1 MFHLQS
7 LELLH
12 WDYCQRITLPLDGA
26 IITIAGPNGSGKT
39 TLLDAMRTLLGLE
52 CSGGRTYKTY
62 ARHANADT
70 AWLRATVDNSPR
82 GRQNSSRP
90 FASSLLYADQV
101 TLACRI
107 ERHGG
112 GSGGD
117 WQRRYMIVD
126 GVQTI
131 EALTERGEKDWM
143 GVEAWKRRLEA
154 AGLTRAIGRVLA
166 LEQGQTDRLCELS
179 PRELLRL
186 VFEVFGDQEVLDR
199 YDQARSH
206 QQHLLKE
213 VEQATHELSHTQE
226 QLSDLANR
234 VNSYQRY
241 QLRLKERERLAT
253 EVLPVLQWSEARQR
267 TAQSLRDLHRQRL
280 FGANDLRNMAAK
292 RAELHALFQA
302 NDAAKQQLLDL
313 EAQRKAARLAFDAA
327 REAERPGELLSKR
340 EDELKALAAVET
352 DVLELT
358 QRLEELSSRQH
369 ALRESFTRHND
380 QSSKAQAAMA
390 SLVGQRL
397 PPPPTDVT
405 RFRRALDDAGIAHH
419 VLADCI
425 DIADEAWRAAA
436 EGLLRPS
443 RWVVV
448 LAHSSDEGRA
458 FGLAAKERYRHYV
471 VADGETVPAVAPKDS
486 LLAALKI
493 NAKIPGWLLRQLGSI
508 RCVKDIKADTES
520 GAKLGGEWITPE
532 AYYRDGRGG
541 RSLWVEPRDFQY
553 GTSALDARRASLERE
568 LSRYDGEL
576 TRVAKE
582 QADVERQLKDAQRAA
597 QGHKAAQELSE
608 RAAEFAEGRA
618 RLPAL
623 RQARVESS
631 TRMGALEAEHD
642 RALTQ
647 ATRSERDYEAAQGGL
662 KASEENV
669 LRIQRDQ
676 EGRRQDLTLAAKAS
690 KAARA
695 NFPVS
700 WVGLTKIAALRD
712 EFENA
717 KQAEIAMRHVQQE
730 LDTGLAGKTW
740 ETDAA
745 VQDRHARMSV
755 SVLEQTT
762 QLDDR
767 RASNEMARIAAFN
780 ARERYID
787 VLRATVR
794 RYKKN
799 VQELGELAGVMAQA
813 ELPHLD
819 NDDAVLAQAG
829 LQVRFN
835 FDGKGE
841 VGLNDGEASG
851 GQQVLKSLILLVG
864 LMKDDDS
871 PGGFVF
877 IDEPFAHLDVR
888 NIQLVGHFLR
898 STRAQYLLTTPIT
911 HNVEVFEPS
920 EITLV
925 TSKKARGARWAPPI
939 AVLARRP
946 EKSIYD

>member
-12 WDYCQRITLPLDGA
+12 WDYCRRVSMPLDGN

-62 ARHANADT
+62 ARHANAEH
-70 AWLRATVDNSPR
+70 AWLRALVDNRPR

-107 ERHGG
+107 SRQ
-112 GSGGD
+112 GGD
-117 WQRRYMIVD
+117 WVRRYILVD
-126 GVQTI
+126 GVHEI
-131 EALTERGEKDWM
+131 EELDTKADKDWL
-143 GVEAWKRRLEA
+143 GIEAWKKRLEA

-179 PRELLRL
+179 PKELLRL

-199 YDQARSH
+199 YELARNH
-206 QQHLLKE
+206 QQQLVKE
-213 VEQATHELSHTQE
+213 VEQAQHELSHAQA
-226 QLSDLANR
+226 QLSDLSNR
-234 VNSYQRY
+234 VNSYQQY

-253 EVLPVLQWSEARQR
+253 EVVPVLQWSEQRQR
-267 TAQSLRDLHRQRL
+267 TAQQLRELHRQRL
-280 FGANDLRNMAAK
+280 FARSDERGISDKRAQLLALFKAQEAAK
-292 RAELHALFQA
+292 DKLA
-302 NDAAKQQLLDL
+302 DL
-313 EAQRKAARLAFDAA
+313 EQQRKEARQAFEAARDG
-327 REAERPGELLSKR
+327 ERPMEQLAKR
-340 EDELKALAAVET
+340 EDDLKALAAVET
-352 DVLELT
+352 DGAALT
-358 QRLEELSSRQH
+358 AKLEELGTRQH
-369 ALRESFTRHND
+369 QLRESFTRQND
-380 QSSKAQAAMA
+380 QQRKAQQAMDE
-390 SLVGQRL
+390 LTGHRV
-397 PPPPTDVT
+397 PPPPAEVT
-405 RFRRALDDAGIAHH
+405 RFRKALDEAGIAHH
-419 VLADCI
+419 VLADAI
-425 DIADEAWRAAA
+425 DIADDAWRAAA
-436 EGLLRPS
+436 EGFLRPS

-448 LAHSSDEGRA
+448 LARSSDESQAYRIA
-458 FGLAAKERYRHYV
+458 SRERYRHYV
-471 VADGETVPAVAPKDS
+471 VADGEHAPAVSPKDS
-486 LLAALKI
+486 LLSVLKF
-493 NAKIPGWLLRQLGSI
+493 NAKAPGWLLRQLASI
-508 RCVKDIKADTES
+508 RCVADTEK
-520 GAKLGGEWITPE
+520 GAQAGGEWITTE

-541 RSLWVEPRDFQY
+541 RSLWVEPREYQFGD
-553 GTSALDARRASLERE
+553 SALDARRASL
-568 LSRYDGEL
+568 DKEL
-576 TRVAKE
+576 TRYDLELSKLAKE
-582 QADVERQLKDAQRAA
+582 QLEIERQLKDAQRAA
-597 QGHKAAQELSE
+597 QGHKAAQELVE
-608 RAAEFAEGRA
+608 RAEEFAEARA
-618 RLPAL
+618 RLPGL
-623 RQARVESS
+623 RQSRIEAA
-631 TRMGALEAEHD
+631 TRMATLDQEHD
-642 RALTQ
+642 RTVAA
-647 ATRSERDYEAAQGGL
+647 ATRTERDYESAQASL
-662 KASEENV
+662 KASEDNV
-669 LRIQRDQ
+669 LRAERDWAGKR
-676 EGRRQDLTLAAKAS
+676 EDLIAT
-690 KAARA
+690 ARA
-695 NFPVS
+695 SREARAKFPAA
-700 WVGLTKIAALRD
+700 WVHPMRLQALRD

-717 KQAEIAMRHVQQE
+717 KQAEIASRHVQQE
-730 LDTGLAGKTW
+730 LDTGVW
-740 ETDAA
+740 ETDAG
-745 VQDRHARMSV
+745 VQERHARMQV
-755 SVLEQTT
+755 AVLEQTT

-799 VQELGELAGVMAQA
+799 VQELGELAGVHAQA

-819 NDDAVLAQAG
+819 NDDTVLAQAG
-829 LQVRFN
+829 LHVKFN

-864 LMKDDDS
+864 LMKDDDA

-888 NIQLVGHFLR
+888 NIQLVGHFLK

-925 TSKKARGARWAPPI
+925 TSKKPRGERWAPPI

>member
-12 WDYCQRITLPLDGA
+12 WDYIQRVTMPLDGA

-62 ARHANADT
+62 ARHANAET
-70 AWLRATVDNSPR
+70 AWLRALVDNRPR

-90 FASSLLYADQV
+90 FASSLLYSDQV
-101 TLACRI
+101 TLVCRI

-112 GSGGD
+112 D
-117 WQRRYMIVD
+117 WQRRYLVID
-126 GVQTI
+126 GVAEI
-131 EALTERGEKDWM
+131 EQLAERGEKDWM
-143 GVEAWKRRLEA
+143 GIEAWRRRLEA

-179 PRELLRL
+179 PKELLRL

-213 VEQATHELSHTQE
+213 VEQAAHELSHTQA

-234 VNSYQRY
+234 VTSYQQY
-241 QLRLKERERLAT
+241 QLRLRDRERLAT

-267 TAQSLRDLHRQRL
+267 IAQGLRDLHRQRL
-280 FGANDLRNMAAK
+280 FARSDERSLAQR
-292 RAELHALFQA
+292 RAELLKLFEASEQA
-302 NDAAKQQLLDL
+302 KRRLGELETERKQNR
-313 EAQRKAARLAFDAA
+313 AAFDAA
-327 REAERPGELLSKR
+327 REAERPMELLAKR
-340 EDELKALAAVET
+340 EEELRTLAAVEA
-352 DVLELT
+352 DAQELA
-358 QRLEELSSRQH
+358 QRVEDLSRRQH
-369 ALRESFTRHND
+369 GLRESFTRAND
-380 QSSKAQAAMA
+380 QSRKAQTALE
-390 SLVGQRL
+390 SLAGQRL
-397 PPPPTDVT
+397 PPPPVEVT
-405 RFRRALDDAGIAHH
+405 RFRRALDDAGIHHH

-436 EGLLRPS
+436 EGMLRPS

-448 LAHSSDEGRA
+448 LEHSRDEAHA
-458 FGLAAKERYRHYV
+458 FALASRERYRHYV
-471 VADGETVPAVAPKDS
+471 VAEGEHAPATVPPDS

-493 NAKIPGWLLRQLGSI
+493 NAKLPAWLLRQLGGV
-508 RCVKDIKADTES
+508 RRVKDTEA
-520 GAKLGGEWITPE
+520 GAAFCGEWITPD

-541 RSLWVEPRDFQY
+541 RSLWVEPRDFQF
-553 GTSALDARRASLERE
+553 GVSALESRRKALEAE
-568 LSRYDGEL
+568 LARYDGEL
-576 TRVAKE
+576 TRLAKE
-582 QADVERQLKDAQRAA
+582 QAEVERQFKDAQRAA
-597 QGHKAAQELSE
+597 QGHKAAQELGE
-608 RAAEFAEGRA
+608 RADEFAACRE

-623 RQARVESS
+623 KQARIEAAN
-631 TRMGALEAEHD
+631 RMTALDGEHD

-647 ATRSERDYEAAQGGL
+647 HTRSERDYEAAQASL
-662 KASEENV
+662 KASDDNV
-669 LRIQRDQ
+669 SRVQREHGVRRAELR
-676 EGRRQDLTLAAKAS
+676 LAAKAS
-690 KAARA
+690 NAARA
-695 NFPVS
+695 AFPVA
-700 WVGLTKIAALRD
+700 WVQAATLQALRD

-717 KQAEIAMRHVQQE
+717 KQAEIAGRHVQAE
-730 LDTGLAGKTW
+730 LDNGVW
-740 ETDAA
+740 ETDPQ

-755 SVLEQTT
+755 AVLEQST

-799 VQELGELAGVMAQA
+799 VQELGELAGVIAVA

-819 NDDAVLAQAG
+819 NDDMILAQAG

-871 PGGFVF
+871 AGGFVF

-925 TSKKARGARWAPPI
+925 TSKKARGSRWAPPI
-939 AVLARRP
+939 AVLARRA
-946 EKSIYD
+946 EKSVYD

>member
-12 WDYCQRITLPLDGA
+12 WDYCQRVSMPLDGA

-52 CSGGRTYKTY
+52 CSGGRTFRTY
-62 ARHANADT
+62 ARHANAET
-70 AWLRATVDNSPR
+70 AWLRALVDNRPR

-90 FASSLLYADQV
+90 FGSSLLYADQV

-112 GSGGD
+112 D
-117 WQRRYMIVD
+117 WQRRYVMVD
-126 GVQTI
+126 GVHEI
-131 EALTERGEKDWM
+131 EALASRPEKDWM
-143 GVEAWKRRLEA
+143 GIEAWKRRLEA

-179 PRELLRL
+179 PKELLRL

-206 QQHLLKE
+206 QQQLLKE
-213 VEQATHELSHTQE
+213 VEQATHELSHTQA

-234 VNSYQRY
+234 VNSYQQY
-241 QLRLKERERLAT
+241 QLRLKERERLAS
-253 EVLPVLQWSEARQR
+253 EVVPVLQWAEGRQR
-267 TAQSLRDLHRQRL
+267 TAQSLRELHRQRL
-280 FGANDLRNMAAK
+280 FAAHDQRHMADK
-292 RAELHALFQA
+292 RAELHRLFEAQQ
-302 NDAAKQQLLDL
+302 AAKQKLLDL
-313 EAQRKAARLAFDAA
+313 ESERKAARAAFDAA
-327 REAERPGELLSKR
+327 RESERPFELLAKR
-340 EDELKALAAVET
+340 EEELKTLAAVEA
-352 DVLELT
+352 DAQELT
-358 QRLEELSSRQH
+358 QRLESLASQQH
-369 ALRESFTRHND
+369 GLRESFTRAND
-380 QSSKAQAAMA
+380 QSRKAQAALEAMT
-390 SLVGQRL
+390 GQRL
-397 PPPPTDVT
+397 PPPPAEVT
-405 RFRRALDDAGIAHH
+405 RFRRALDEAGIAHH

-425 DIADEAWRAAA
+425 DIADETWRAAA
-436 EGLLRPS
+436 EGVLRPS

-448 LAHSSDEGRA
+448 LANSGDEGRA
-458 FGLAAKERYRHYV
+458 FGLASKERYRHYV
-471 VADGETVPAVAPKDS
+471 VADAEHAPAVAPKDS

-493 NAKIPGWLLRQLGSI
+493 NAKVPGWMLRQLGGI
-508 RCVKDIKADTES
+508 RCVKDTEA
-520 GAKLGGEWITPE
+520 GARAGGEWITPD

-541 RSLWVEPRDFQY
+541 RSLWVEPREYQF
-553 GTSALDARRASLERE
+553 GVSAMESRRKALEAE
-568 LSRYDGEL
+568 LARYDGEL
-576 TRVAKE
+576 TRIAKE
-582 QADVERQLKDAQRAA
+582 QAEVERQLKDAQRAA
-597 QGHKAAQELSE
+597 QGHKAAKELSE
-608 RAAEFAEGRA
+608 RSDEFAEGRA

-623 RQARVESS
+623 RQARIEAS
-631 TRMGALEAEHD
+631 TRMGALEQEHD

-647 ATRSERDYEAAQGGL
+647 STRSERDYEAAQGGL

-669 LRIQRDQ
+669 LRVQR
-676 EGRRQDLTLAAKAS
+676 EHESRRQDLTLAARAS
-690 KAARA
+690 REARA
-695 NFPVS
+695 NFPAS
-700 WVGLTKIAALRD
+700 WVQPAKLQVLRD

-717 KQAEIAMRHVQQE
+717 KQAEIAARHVQAE
-730 LDTGLAGKTW
+730 LDTGVW
-740 ETDAA
+740 ETDPQ
-745 VQDRHARMSV
+745 VQERHARMSV
-755 SVLEQTT
+755 SVLEQST

-799 VQELGELAGVMAQA
+799 VQELGELAGVLAQA

-819 NDDAVLAQAG
+819 NDDTVLAQAG
-829 LQVRFN
+829 LHVKFN

-925 TSKKARGARWAPPI
+925 TSKKSRGERWAPPI

-946 EKSIYD
+946 EKALYD

>member
-12 WDYCQRITLPLDGA
+12 WDYCRRVSMPLDGN

-62 ARHANADT
+62 ARHANAET
-70 AWLRATVDNSPR
+70 AWLRALVDNRPR

-90 FASSLLYADQV
+90 FSSSLLYADQV

-107 ERHGG
+107 SRQ
-112 GSGGD
+112 GGD
-117 WQRRYMIVD
+117 WVRRYVVAD
-126 GVQTI
+126 GVQEI
-131 EALTERGEKDWM
+131 EALETRPEKDWL
-143 GVEAWKRRLEA
+143 GIEAWKKRLEA

-179 PRELLRL
+179 SKELLRL

-199 YDQARSH
+199 YELARNH
-206 QQHLLKE
+206 QQQLLKE
-213 VEQATHELSHTQE
+213 VDQSTHELSHAQA

-234 VNSYQRY
+234 VTSYQQY

-253 EVLPVLQWSEARQR
+253 EVVPVLQWSEQRLR
-267 TAQSLRDLHRQRL
+267 TAQQLREMHRQRL
-280 FGANDLRNMAAK
+280 FARSDERGISDK
-292 RAELHALFQA
+292 RAHLLALFQA
-302 NDAAKQQLLDL
+302 Q
-313 EAQRKAARLAFDAA
+313 DAA
-327 REAERPGELLSKR
+327 RNKLSELETQRKESRQAFEAARDGERPMEQLAKR
-340 EDELKALAAVET
+340 EEDLKALAAVET
-352 DVLELT
+352 DGAALT
-358 QRLEELSSRQH
+358 AKLEELGTRQH
-369 ALRESFTRHND
+369 QLREGFTRQND
-380 QSSKAQAAMA
+380 QQRKAQAA
-390 SLVGQRL
+390 LDDLTGQRL
-397 PPPPTDVT
+397 PPPPVEVT
-405 RFRRALDDAGIAHH
+405 RFRKALDEAGIAHH

-425 DIADEAWRAAA
+425 DIADDHWRAAA
-436 EGLLRPS
+436 EGFLRPS

-448 LAHSSDEGRA
+448 LARSGDEGQAYRIA
-458 FGLAAKERYRHYV
+458 SRERYRHYV
-471 VADGETVPAVAPKDS
+471 VADAEHAPTVSPKDS
-486 LLAALKI
+486 LLSVLKL
-493 NAKIPGWLLRQLGSI
+493 NAKAPGWLLRQLASI
-508 RCVKDIKADTES
+508 RCVGDTEK
-520 GAKLGGEWITPE
+520 GAQAGGEWITPD

-541 RSLWVEPRDFQY
+541 RSLWVEPRDYQF
-553 GTSALDARRASLERE
+553 GDSALDARRASLEK
-568 LSRYDGEL
+568 EL
-576 TRVAKE
+576 TRYDLELSKLAKE
-582 QADVERQLKDAQRAA
+582 QLEIERQLKDAQRAA
-597 QGHKAAQELSE
+597 QGHKAAQELAERSE
-608 RAAEFAEGRA
+608 EFAEARA
-618 RLPAL
+618 RLPGL
-623 RQARVESS
+623 RQARIEAA
-631 TRMGALEAEHD
+631 TRMGSLDQAHD
-642 RALTQ
+642 RAV
-647 ATRSERDYEAAQGGL
+647 AASTRTERDYEAAQAGL

-669 LRIQRDQ
+669 LRAERDWAS
-676 EGRRQDLTLAAKAS
+676 RRDDLLGL
-690 KAARA
+690 ARA
-695 NFPVS
+695 SREAKGQFPAA
-700 WVGLTKIAALRD
+700 WVHPMRLVALRD

-717 KQAEIAMRHVQQE
+717 KQAEIASRHVQQE
-730 LDTGLAGKTW
+730 LDTGVW
-740 ETDAA
+740 ETDPQ
-745 VQDRHARMSV
+745 VQERHARMQMA
-755 SVLEQTT
+755 VLEQTT

-799 VQELGELAGVMAQA
+799 VQELGELAGVHAQA

-819 NDDAVLAQAG
+819 NDDTVLAQAG
-829 LQVRFN
+829 LHVKFN

-864 LMKDDDS
+864 LMKDDDAA
-871 PGGFVF
+871 GGFVF

-888 NIQLVGHFLR
+888 NIQLVGHFLK

-925 TSKKARGARWAPPI
+925 TSKKPRGERWAPPI

-946 EKSIYD
+946 EVSVYD

>member
-12 WDYCQRITLPLDGA
+12 WDYCQRVTMPLDGA
-26 IITIAGPNGSGKT
+26 IVTIAGPNGSGKT

-62 ARHANADT
+62 ARHANAET
-70 AWLRATVDNSPR
+70 AWLRALVDNRPR

-90 FASSLLYADQV
+90 FASSLLYSDQV

-112 GSGGD
+112 D
-117 WQRRYMIVD
+117 WQRRYMMVD
-126 GVQTI
+126 GVQTV
-131 EALTERGEKDWM
+131 EQLAERGEKDWM
-143 GVEAWKRRLEA
+143 GIEAWKRRLEA

-179 PRELLRL
+179 PKELLRL

-213 VEQATHELSHTQE
+213 VEQATHELSHTQA

-234 VNSYQRY
+234 VNSYQQY

-253 EVLPVLQWSEARQR
+253 EVLPVLQWSESRLR

-280 FGANDLRNMAAK
+280 FASSDKRQMAAK
-292 RAELHALFQA
+292 RAELLALFQA
-302 NDAAKQQLLDL
+302 TEAAKQKLVDL
-313 EAQRKAARLAFDAA
+313 EAQRRLARASFDAN
-327 REAERPGELLSKR
+327 REAERPMELLAKR
-340 EDELKALAAVET
+340 EEELKALAAVET
-352 DVLELT
+352 DAAELM
-358 QRLEELSSRQH
+358 QRLEALSTQQH
-369 ALRESFTRHND
+369 QLRESYTRTND
-380 QSSKAQAAMA
+380 QARKAQAAMEA
-390 SLVGQRL
+390 LTGQRL
-397 PPPPTDVT
+397 PPPPAEVT
-405 RFRRALDDAGIAHH
+405 RFRRALDEAGIAHH

-448 LAHSSDEGRA
+448 LAHGSDEGRA
-458 FGLAAKERYRHYV
+458 FGLASKERYRHYV
-471 VADGETVPAVAPKDS
+471 VADAEVVPNVAPKDS

-508 RCVKDIKADTES
+508 RVVKDTEA
-520 GAKLGGEWITPE
+520 GAKVGGEWITPD

-541 RSLWVEPRDFQY
+541 RSLWVEPRDYQF
-553 GTSALDARRASLERE
+553 GASAMDSRRASLEKE
-568 LSRYDGEL
+568 LSRYDVEL
-576 TRVAKE
+576 SRIAKE
-582 QADVERQLKDAQRAA
+582 QAEAERQLKDAQRAA
-597 QGHKAAQELSE
+597 QGHKAAKELSE
-608 RAAEFAEGRA
+608 RASEFAEGRA

-623 RQARVESS
+623 KQARIEAS

-647 ATRSERDYEAAQGGL
+647 STRSERDYEAAQGSL
-662 KASEENV
+662 KSSEENV
-669 LRIQRDQ
+669 LRILR
-676 EGRRQDLTLAAKAS
+676 EHESRRQDLALASKAS
-690 KAARA
+690 KEARA
-695 NFPVS
+695 RFPAA
-700 WVGLTKIAALRD
+700 WVQAAKIAQMRE

-717 KQAEIAMRHVQQE
+717 KQAEIAARHVQAE
-730 LDTGLAGKTW
+730 LDNGVW
-740 ETDAA
+740 ETDPQ
-745 VQDRHARMSV
+745 VQDRHARMNV
-755 SVLEQTT
+755 SVLEQST

-799 VQELGELAGVMAQA
+799 VAELGELAGVLAQA
-813 ELPHLD
+813 DLPHLD
-819 NDDAVLAQAG
+819 NDDLVLAQAG

-925 TSKKARGARWAPPI
+925 TSKKPRGERWAPPI

>member
-12 WDYCQRITLPLDGA
+12 WDYCRRVSMPLDGN

-62 ARHANADT
+62 ARHANAEH
-70 AWLRATVDNSPR
+70 AWLRALVDNRPR

-107 ERHGG
+107 SRQ
-112 GSGGD
+112 GGD
-117 WQRRYMIVD
+117 WVRRYILAD
-126 GVQTI
+126 GVHEI
-131 EALTERGEKDWM
+131 EELDTKADKDWL
-143 GVEAWKRRLEA
+143 GIEAWKKRLEA

-179 PRELLRL
+179 SKELLRL

-199 YDQARSH
+199 YELARNH
-206 QQHLLKE
+206 QQQLLKE
-213 VEQATHELSHTQE
+213 VEQAAHELSHAQA

-234 VNSYQRY
+234 VNSYQQY

-253 EVLPVLQWSEARQR
+253 EVVPVMQWSEQRQR
-267 TAQSLRDLHRQRL
+267 TAQQLRELHRQRL
-280 FGANDLRNMAAK
+280 FARSDERGISDKRAQLLALFKAQEAAK
-292 RAELHALFQA
+292 DKLA
-302 NDAAKQQLLDL
+302 DL
-313 EAQRKAARLAFDAA
+313 EQQRKDARQAFEAARDG
-327 REAERPGELLSKR
+327 ERPMEQLAKR
-340 EDELKALAAVET
+340 EEDLKALAAVET
-352 DVLELT
+352 DGAALT
-358 QRLEELSSRQH
+358 AKLEELGTRQH
-369 ALRESFTRHND
+369 QLRESFTRQND
-380 QSSKAQAAMA
+380 QQRKAQQAMDE
-390 SLVGQRL
+390 LTGQRL
-397 PPPPTDVT
+397 PPPPVEVT
-405 RFRRALDDAGIAHH
+405 RFRKALDEAGIPHH
-419 VLADCI
+419 VLADAI
-425 DIADEAWRAAA
+425 DIADDQWRAAA
-436 EGLLRPS
+436 EGFLRPS

-448 LAHSSDEGRA
+448 LARSSDESQAYRIA
-458 FGLAAKERYRHYV
+458 SRERYRHYV
-471 VADGETVPAVAPKDS
+471 VADGEHAPAVSPKDS
-486 LLAALKI
+486 LLSVLKF
-493 NAKIPGWLLRQLGSI
+493 NAKAPGWLLRQLASI
-508 RCVKDIKADTES
+508 RCVGDTEK
-520 GAKLGGEWITPE
+520 GAQAGGEWITTE

-541 RSLWVEPRDFQY
+541 RSLWVEPREYQFGD
-553 GTSALDARRASLERE
+553 SALDARRASL
-568 LSRYDGEL
+568 DKEL
-576 TRVAKE
+576 TRYDLELSKLAKE
-582 QADVERQLKDAQRAA
+582 QLEIERQLKDAQRAA
-597 QGHKAAQELSE
+597 QGHKAAQELVERSE
-608 RAAEFAEGRA
+608 EFAEARA
-618 RLPAL
+618 RLPGL
-623 RQARVESS
+623 RQSRIEAA
-631 TRMGALEAEHD
+631 TRMGALDQEHD
-642 RALTQ
+642 RSVAA
-647 ATRSERDYEAAQGGL
+647 ATRAERDYEAAQAGL

-669 LRIQRDQ
+669 LRAERDWASK
-676 EGRRQDLTLAAKAS
+676 RDDLLAMAKAS
-690 KAARA
+690 REGRSK
-695 NFPVS
+695 FPVA
-700 WVGLTKIAALRD
+700 WVHPMRLTALRD

-717 KQAEIAMRHVQQE
+717 KQAEIASRHVQQE
-730 LDTGLAGKTW
+730 LDTGVW
-740 ETDAA
+740 ETDAG
-745 VQDRHARMSV
+745 VQERHARMQLA
-755 SVLEQTT
+755 VLEQST

-799 VQELGELAGVMAQA
+799 VQELGELAGVHAQA

-819 NDDAVLAQAG
+819 NDDTVLAQAG
-829 LQVRFN
+829 LHVKFN

-864 LMKDDDS
+864 LMKDDDA

-888 NIQLVGHFLR
+888 NIQLVGHFLK

-925 TSKKARGARWAPPI
+925 TSKKPRGERWAPPI

-946 EKSIYD
+946 EKSVYG